1 MCWIFPKSVLAQ
13 QLGSGFHGLDIG
25 DVGLDWSSISAYLER
40 LLASPWF
47 ATANVARKITPYF
60 MMNSFTS
67 SGRIYHITTIIDN
80 NVHLDSAAYECY
92 GPLYLSTYFAMI
104 NGVGFV
110 ALSAILACAIAF
122 VFTFPIGI
130 ITAITNKAPGLNIIT
145 EYIIGYIYPGYQVAN
160 MYVKVYGY
168 INMSQEI
175 TFLQDFKLGK
185 IPPRTMFLAQV
196 VGTLI
201 ASLVYLITA
210 WWLRN
215 YD

>member
-1 MCWIFPKSVLAQ
+1 MARGPGWSSFTAFLQISYLIAQ
-13 QLGSGFHGLDIG
+13 PHRRPGPGIGSHGLSKGVSDQHCACNGSVDCEGHGGVVVDGGRTHNNLVLDSTALIL
-25 DVGLDWSSISAYLER
+25 VMLALTGLPFRPTLKR

-47 ATANVARKITPYF
+47 ATANVAVRFFGKCCCVIF
-60 MMNSFTS
+60 FN
-67 SGRIYHITTIIDN
+67 H
-80 NVHLDSAAYECY
+80 
-92 GPLYLSTYFAMI
+92 
-104 NGVGFV
+104 
-110 ALSAILACAIAF
+110 LACAIAF

-185 IPPRTMFLAQV
+185 ILPRTMFLAQV
-196 VGTLI
+196 S
-201 ASLVYLITA
+201 SLSFLSFY
-210 WWLRN
+210 
-215 YD
+215 

>member
-47 ATANVARKITPYF
+47 ATANVA
-60 MMNSFTS
+60 
-67 SGRIYHITTIIDN
+67 
-80 NVHLDSAAYECY
+80 
-92 GPLYLSTYFAMI
+92 
-104 NGVGFV
+104 
-110 ALSAILACAIAF
+110 LACAIAF
-122 VFTFPIGI
+122 FFTFPIGI

-185 IPPRTMFLAQV
+185 LPPRTMFLAQ
-196 VGTLI
+196 I
-201 ASLVYLITA
+201 VYRPLN
-210 WWLRN
+210 N
-215 YD
+215 YPGRSSEVFMQQDRVE

>member
-1 MCWIFPKSVLAQ
+1 MARGPGWSSFTAFLQISYLIAQ
-13 QLGSGFHGLDIG
+13 PHRRAGPGIGSHGLSKG
-25 DVGLDWSSISAYLER
+25 V
-40 LLASPWF
+40 
-47 ATANVARKITPYF
+47 
-60 MMNSFTS
+60 
-67 SGRIYHITTIIDN
+67 SGQHC
-80 NVHLDSAAYECY
+80 AC
-92 GPLYLSTYFAMI
+92 
-104 NGVGFV
+104 NGSVDCEGHGGV
-110 ALSAILACAIAF
+110 VVDGGRTLACAIAF
-122 VFTFPIGI
+122 FFTFPIGI

-201 ASLVYLITA
+201 ASLVYLITT

-215 YD
+215 YASHLCNCIFWWHCMDLPGDHLFYYASISW